1 MFPRVRFLLTCLV
14 ALIAFCTVVVL
25 SEREIAG
32 DIFTSETRSL
42 SYNKNYRHK
51 CPKQVPAVLFRTER
65 NEVIQGNGTSIHFHQ
80 IEDCCDGYKR
90 ARFDWNRCEP
100 DCGTRCKNG
109 YCTSPGQCEC
119 FDGFTKNDR
128 GDCVFAC
135 PLGCE
140 NGRCYLNG
148 TCRCNEGHTLD
159 PTRTF
164 CRPNCRPP
172 CGHNQV
178 CVETNKCECRDG
190 YQLTSIGCQPICTP
204 DCGHGRC
211 AAPNTCEC
219 FAGFAMRPPR
229 TICEA
234 ECFMVCDNGFCDS
247 RFRCQC
253 YDGFRYDEN
262 TTSCLPECGDKCE
275 NGVCKQPGVCHC
287 FEGYESKGDTCV
299 PKCDHGCGYYGKC
312 VAPNVCGCG
321 LSNQHCSF
329 GNCDA
334 LGKCICGEGLVRF
347 VDKCVAPNR
356 LESLLSNYDQRLI
369 YNQQLKLEFN
379 NLIGR
384 HFGDIYSM

>member
-1 MFPRVRFLLTCLV
+1 MFQRIRIFLMC
-14 ALIAFCTVVVL
+14 AGFISFSVVVL
-25 SEREIAG
+25 SEREISG

-42 SYNKNYRHK
+42 SYNVNKIYRNK
-51 CPKQVPAVLFRTER
+51 CSRQVPAVLFRTER
-65 NEVIQGNGTSIHFHQ
+65 NELIQGNGTTIHFHQ

-90 ARFDWNRCEP
+90 TRYDWNRCEP
-100 DCGTRCKNG
+100 DCGTKCKNG
-109 YCTSPGQCEC
+109 FCTSPGQCDC

-128 GDCVFAC
+128 GECVFAC

-140 NGRCYLNG
+140 NGRCFLNG
-148 TCRCNEGHTLD
+148 TCRCNDGHTLD

-164 CRPNCRPP
+164 CRPHCRPA
-172 CGHNQV
+172 CGHNQI

-190 YQLTSIGCQPICTP
+190 YQMTAIGCQPICTP

-211 AAPNTCEC
+211 YAPNKCEC
-219 FAGFAMRPPR
+219 FAGFGMRLPR
-229 TICEA
+229 TVCEA
-234 ECFMVCDNGFCDS
+234 ECYMICENGFCDS
-247 RFRCQC
+247 RYRCQC

-262 TTSCLPECGDKCE
+262 TTSCLPDCGDKCE

-287 FEGYESKGDTCV
+287 FEGFELKDNTCV
-299 PKCDHGCGYYGKC
+299 PKCEHGCGYYGKC

-321 LSNQHCSF
+321 LSNQQCSF

-334 LGKCICGEGLVRF
+334 FGKCVCGEGLVRF

-356 LESLLSNYDQRLI
+356 MESLVSSYEQRSI
-369 YNQQLKLEFN
+369 YNQQLRLEFN

-384 HFGDIYSM
+384 HFGDLYSF